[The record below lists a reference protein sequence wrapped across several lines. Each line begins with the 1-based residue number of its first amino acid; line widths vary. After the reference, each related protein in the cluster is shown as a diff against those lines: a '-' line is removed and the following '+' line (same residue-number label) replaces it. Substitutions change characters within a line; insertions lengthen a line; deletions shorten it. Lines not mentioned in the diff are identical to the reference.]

1 MKNLDN
7 YERNLFRVFS
17 KRTIRIMRL
26 SAFLIMLTICQ
37 LWATET
43 YSQMTRLTLNLENT
57 KISDALLIIEDESE
71 FYFLYSPKLI
81 DVEKTVTLSADNE
94 TIADILGELFGDD
107 VKFVAYDR
115 QILLTPATNGGIIE
129 NIQLKRVTGKV
140 TDINGESLPGVSVV
154 VKGTTKGTATGA
166 DGTFQLEIP
175 SGSEILVVSFIGM
188 TSREIVIGNQT
199 SFNIVLEEGDLELD
213 EVVVIGYGVQKK
225 RDLTGAVSAI
235 SSDEISSLPVAGVQQ
250 ALQGQASGVMITQN
264 HGAPGAGIQVRIRG
278 VGTIGDSDPL
288 YVIDGVPT
296 KDGLSNLNTTDI
308 ESISILKDAAAAA
321 IYGTRSSN
329 GVILITTKRGKAGV
343 TDVEFNTQ
351 YGIQKISNKLDLL
364 NADQYTDICDEALTN
379 AGLPTVW
386 NNPSVGNGT
395 DWQDAIFQNATYQKY
410 DLTVSKGDENTQ
422 FLLGA
427 GYLGQEGTV
436 KFSGLERYNIRFN
449 IDSRISKKLHVG
461 ANLNLARTEEEMI
474 DVEINGVVRSA
485 LFQPPTVDI
494 YNADGSYAGPGAN
507 EGDAQNPLGM
517 AERSDKTSQNNLA
530 FGNIFAEYSILDN
543 LKFRS
548 SLGFNIYSTVI
559 RDFDPTFSEGNAN
572 RTINSLTQTS
582 NNYSDII
589 WENTVNYKP
598 LISESVTL
606 DLLAGNTVES
616 SANEVMSG
624 YREGFVGNM
633 DFLQYLDGGSSND
646 KARGNLYEW
655 SLASFYG
662 RASLDVKG
670 RYLMTANVRVDGSSR
685 FGKSNRWGTFP
696 SVSLGWRV
704 SEEPF
709 FNIPFI
715 DELKP
720 RVSWG
725 SLGNQDIGL
734 YAFSSNLAQVF
745 YTMGTSQVPLVGY
758 APASDF
764 NPDVKW
770 ETTTQTNLGLDLSAF
785 GNRLTV
791 TIDRYSKITS
801 DMLLTLPQPST
812 SGFGSTGYE
821 NMGKISNKG
830 WEFLVGW
837 KDYAGDFSYGV
848 TGNISTLRNEVIS
861 LGDNGEPI
869 TSTVFFDLATR
880 TEVGHSIR
888 EFYGYV
894 ADGIFQTEAEVEA
907 HATQPGA
914 VPGDIRFKDITKD
927 GEITSDDRT
936 FIGSPYPDF
945 FYGINLNLGYRN
957 FDFSALFQGQY
968 GNEIYNAAAY
978 WLTNSGYNYNKST
991 QILNR
996 WTGAGTSNSEP
1007 RVTTIDNNQNA
1018 RASTRYVED
1027 GSYFRL
1033 KDLQIGY
1040 KISDELLKKVNISR
1054 LRIYVAAHN
1063 LLTITD
1069 YTGYDPEV
1077 GASRA
1082 AEKTVGFDEVTYPQS
1097 KSFLVGL
1104 NVTF

>member
-1 MKNLDN
+1 MKKLDH
-7 YERNLFRVFS
+7 YEKSSFIVFS

-26 SAFLIMLTICQ
+26 TLFLSLFTVCQ

-43 YSQMTRLTLNLENT
+43 YSQITKITVNLENQR
-57 KISDALLIIEDESE
+57 IADVLLAVENQSE

-81 DVEKTVTLSADNE
+81 DVEKTVT
-94 TIADILGELFGDD
+94 IAVEKQPISEILREIFGDD
-107 VKFVAYDR
+107 VKYAVYDR
-115 QILLTPATNGGIIE
+115 QIILTPSNDAGLLE
-129 NIQLKRVTGKV
+129 QIQTRRLTGKV
-140 TDINGESLPGVSVV
+140 TDTEGDPLPGVSVV
-154 VKGTTKGTATGA
+154 VKGTNKGTATDAEGL
-166 DGTFQLEIP
+166 FQIDVTAESKVLIF
-175 SGSEILVVSFIGM
+175 SFIGM
-188 TSREIVIGNQT
+188 KSREVEIGNQT
-199 SFNIVLEEGDLELD
+199 VFNVLMEEGDLELD

-235 SSDEISSLPVAGVQQ
+235 ASDEINSLPVTGVQQ

-296 KDGLSNLNTTDI
+296 KEGINNLNTSDI
-308 ESISILKDAAAAA
+308 ESISILKDAAASA

-343 TDVEFNTQ
+343 TDVVFNTQ

-364 NADQYTDICDEALTN
+364 NAEQYADICDEALAN

-386 NNPSVGNGT
+386 NNSVSGAGT
-395 DWQDAIFQNATYQKY
+395 DWQDVVFQNATYQKY
-410 DLTVSKGDENTQ
+410 DLTVSKGNENTQ

-436 KFSGLERYNIRFN
+436 RYSGLDRYNIRFN
-449 IDSRISKKLHVG
+449 IDSKVNNRLNVG
-461 ANLNLARTEEEMI
+461 ANLNLARTDEDMI

-485 LFQPPTVDI
+485 LFQPPTVEV
-494 YNADGSYAGPGAN
+494 YNPDGSYAGPGAN

-517 AERSDKTSQNNLA
+517 ADRSDKSSQNNLA
-530 FGNIFAEYSILDN
+530 FGNIFGEYSILPN

-548 SLGFNIYSTVI
+548 SLGVNIYSTLT

-572 RTINSLTQTS
+572 RTTNSLMQTS
-582 NNYSDII
+582 VNYSDII
-589 WENTVNYKP
+589 WENTFNFKP
-598 LISESVTL
+598 QIGESVKL
-606 DLLAGNTVES
+606 DILAGNTIES
-616 SANEVMSG
+616 SKNQLMSG
-624 YREGFVGNM
+624 YREGFAGNM
-633 DFLQYLDGGSSND
+633 DFLQYLDGGSFND
-646 KARGNLYEW
+646 KTRGNLYEW

-662 RASLDVKG
+662 RASVDIKG
-670 RYLMTANVRVDGSSR
+670 RYLMSANVRVDGSSR

-704 SEEPF
+704 SDEPF
-709 FNIPFI
+709 FNVGFI
-715 DELKP
+715 NELKP
-720 RVSWG
+720 RFSWG

-734 YAFSSNLAQVF
+734 YAFSSNLSQVF
-745 YTMGTSQVPLVGY
+745 YTIGSPQIPQVGY
-758 APASDF
+758 APSSDF
-764 NPDVKW
+764 NPDVRW
-770 ETTTQTNLGLDLSAF
+770 ETTTQTNLGLDLTAF
-785 GNRLTV
+785 DNRLTV

-812 SGFGSTGYE
+812 SGFGSTGWE
-821 NMGKISNKG
+821 NLGKVSNKG
-830 WEFLVGW
+830 WEFFAGW
-837 KDYAGDFSYGV
+837 KEYIGDFSYGIAA
-848 TGNISTLRNEVIS
+848 NLSTLKNEVLN
-861 LGDNGEPI
+861 LGGSSEPI
-869 TSTVFFDLATR
+869 TNNIFFDLATR
-880 TEVGHSIR
+880 TEEGHSIR

-894 ADGIFQTEAEVEA
+894 ADGVFQNQAEILA
-907 HATQPGA
+907 HKIQPDA
-914 VPGDIRFKDITKD
+914 VPGDIRFKDISND
-927 GEITSDDRT
+927 GELTSDDRT
-936 FIGSPYPDF
+936 FIGNPYPDF
-945 FYGINLNLGYRN
+945 FYGLNLSAGYRN
-957 FDFSALFQGQY
+957 FDISALFQGQY
-968 GNEIYNAAAY
+968 GNEIYNGAAF

-991 QILNR
+991 RILNR
-996 WTGAGTSNSEP
+996 WTGPGTSNTEP
-1007 RVTTIDNNQNA
+1007 RVTTLDNNQNA
-1018 RASTRYVED
+1018 RASSRYIED

-1040 KISDELLKKVNISR
+1040 TLPEEVLNRINISR
-1054 LRIYVAAHN
+1054 LRIYFASHN
-1063 LLTITD
+1063 LWTLTD

-1077 GASRA
+1077 GASRT